1 MMLLLVFIYFFSF
14 LLLEHA
20 TTLNLSHEQRFQKAR
35 VVRDIRGSF
44 CMNNDLDVLQ
54 EKLTALYNYLDAGAE
69 GGVGD
74 NAERNYS
81 YGDNLSEIQSLLHRV
96 RVQYQ
101 KEYSLQMELEEQYT
115 RSMAEL
121 KEYDFQ
127 LSRAKAGLDTL
138 PRTRQVDENGP
149 SNATRSVQDDQII
162 HEDVALREDMEKVYI
177 NFLDTYKR
185 NSELQCYISGAPS
198 VKQPAI
204 AEVEKDPAL
213 LLNHWYNTLAAQCTK
228 FEARNQL
235 DVICTGV
242 NKTNYSKSSDGQPQ
256 ISLSFNTVHNG
267 MSVKITLSILDDD
280 LSTTRVTSDP
290 FLPHLSFPK
299 AFIYNMN
306 IVDFIRQNVWSSIN
320 ERISFRKPCEST

>member
-1 MMLLLVFIYFFSF
+1 MPSETIVM
-14 LLLEHA
+14 E
-20 TTLNLSHEQRFQKAR
+20 TTEQNKAFASGKSP
-35 VVRDIRGSF
+35 VPKG
-44 CMNNDLDVLQ
+44 
-54 EKLTALYNYLDAGAE
+54 
-69 GGVGD
+69 
-74 NAERNYS
+74 
-81 YGDNLSEIQSLLHRV
+81 
-96 RVQYQ
+96 
-101 KEYSLQMELEEQYT
+101 YSLQMELEEQYT

-127 LSRAKAGLDTL
+127 LTRAKAGLDTL

-213 LLNHWYNTLAAQCTK
+213 LLNRCYTLAAQCTK

-235 DVICTGV
+235 DVTARV
-242 NKTNYSKSSDGQPQ
+242 STRPTSKSSDGQPQ

-267 MSVKITLSILDDD
+267 MSVRS
-280 LSTTRVTSDP
+280 
-290 FLPHLSFPK
+290 
-299 AFIYNMN
+299 
-306 IVDFIRQNVWSSIN
+306 IVDFR
-320 ERISFRKPCEST
+320 